1 MNLFTFNVHVQNP
14 DGKQILHELKQL
26 KNIIMATSAEWTAT
40 FVEMKAGLA
49 NIAADITRLTD
60 AVQGG
65 SLSQAEEDAAFAELR
80 GLADQINTIAAV
92 TPEPE
97 TPPTT

>member
-1 MNLFTFNVHVQNP
+1 
-14 DGKQILHELKQL
+14 
-26 KNIIMATSAEWTAT
+26 MATSAEWTAT

-65 SLSQAEEDAAFAELR
+65 SLTQAEEDAAFAELR

>member
-1 MNLFTFNVHVQNP
+1 MALIDIHVHVQNP
-14 DGKQILHELKQL
+14 DGKEILHELKQL
-26 KNIIMATSAEWTAT
+26 KNILMATSAEWTAT

-49 NIAADITRLTD
+49 NIAADITRLTE

-80 GLADQINTIAAV
+80 SLAEQINTIAAT

-97 TPPTT
+97 TPPQP

>member
-1 MNLFTFNVHVQNP
+1 MALIDIHVHVQNP
-14 DGKQILHELKQL
+14 DGKEILHELKQL
-26 KNIIMATSAEWTAT
+26 KNILMATSAEWTAT
-40 FVEMKAGLA
+40 FVEMKAGLT
-49 NIAADITRLTD
+49 NIAADITRLTES
-60 AVQGG
+60 VQGG

-97 TPPTT
+97 TPPQP